1 MAFRIVGLFAAAALL
16 VVTALP
22 GTSEAQQPQQQAQQ
36 PQEKR
41 IALVIGNGAYTKA
54 PLATA
59 ANDAGLV
66 AQTLQAAGFDVIGAR
81 DLDGDTL
88 RGSFRDFIQKAE
100 ASGPDTV
107 AMVYLSGYG
116 VQLAGENYFIP
127 VDSKIERDTDI
138 PTEGLR
144 LGDYMRQ
151 LAALPL
157 KAGIVVLDIA
167 RQQPFIEGNAQ
178 IASGLALVDPEP
190 KMLIAF
196 NSAPGTVA
204 PDEQG
209 AYGAYAQALAEMIR
223 AGGLPLPELF
233 DRVRLRVNETTK
245 GAQVPWDAQK
255 VDAPFV
261 FFDRAP
267 DAPPQATP
275 AQAEAARN
283 KPIKD
288 MGATDA
294 YAAALERDTLQ
305 GYEDFL
311 NAYAS
316 DPMAKRVRVI
326 AAARREAITWRRTYR
341 TDTPDAYWSYLRR
354 YPQGPHAADARRR
367 LAVLSAALEPPQSF
381 AMIDYDVPP
390 PPPDEIVYVDRPVLM
405 FSDPDFDFAPPPPPP
420 VYYLPPPPEDFIDLP
435 PPYYYS
441 DDLFILPQPVFVPI
455 PIFVRPPIYV
465 RPPQHDFLFANIHNR
480 AVIDSQINR
489 RGPGGFNRPG
499 GPGLPPGAKG
509 PMIQRPFNA
518 GPTLPGAVQRR
529 ATLIS
534 EGKAQRPASSFINPR
549 ANVGNIDRRAPLPG
563 PRKFGPGVTTPPVA
577 PGARPMAPA
586 TMPNRNALPVPGR
599 GNVPNAPAM
608 RGAQP
613 NPAGPQV
620 RPGGPGAP
628 NAAGP
633 NVGRPGP
640 GGPGHMGP
648 GPGQRG
654 PDANRP
660 AINRPDVNRPGTNRP
675 GMGGPRPDA
684 MRPPPSARPSHPP
697 AAMRPAP
704 QVQRPTPSRPAP
716 QIRPQA
722 QPRMA
727 PPPRQAAPPQRM
739 APPPRMA
746 PQRPPP
752 MARPAT
758 PPRQAPMARPAPPPR
773 MAPPRAAP
781 PARPAAPPAK
791 RCPPNVPRC

>member
-1 MAFRIVGLFAAAALL
+1 MAFRLVGLFAAVALL
-16 VVTALP
+16 AVATLP
-22 GTSEAQQPQQQAQQ
+22 VSGQAQQPSQQ

-66 AQTLQAAGFDVIGAR
+66 AQTLQAAGFEVIGAR

-116 VQLAGENYFIP
+116 LQLAGENYFIP

-144 LGDYMRQ
+144 LNDYMRQ

-157 KAGIVVLDIA
+157 KAGVVVLDIA
-167 RQQPFIEGNAQ
+167 RQQPFIDGNAQ

-196 NSAPGTVA
+196 NAAPGTVA
-204 PDEQG
+204 PEEQG

-261 FFDRAP
+261 FFDRAS

-275 AQAEAARN
+275 EQAAAARN

-288 MGATDA
+288 MGAQDA

-311 NAYAS
+311 NAYAG

-326 AAARREAITWRRTYR
+326 VAARREAITWRRTYR

-354 YPQGPHAADARRR
+354 YPHGPHAADARRR
-367 LAVLSAALEPPQSF
+367 LSILSAALEPPQSF

-435 PPYYYS
+435 PPYYS
-441 DDLFILPQPVFVPI
+441 DDLFILPQPIFVPI

-465 RPPQHDFLFANIHNR
+465 RPPQHNFIFANIHNR
-480 AVIDSQINR
+480 AVIDNQINR

-499 GPGLPPGAKG
+499 PNGPAG
-509 PMIQRPFNA
+509 QRPSPQFNA
-518 GPTLPGAVQRR
+518 GTALPGAVQRR
-529 ATLIS
+529 ATLIQ

-549 ANVGNIDRRAPLPG
+549 ANVGNVDRRAPLPG
-563 PRKFGPGVTTPPVA
+563 PRKFGPAANTPPAA
-577 PGARPMAPA
+577 PGARTMTPA
-586 TMPNRNALPVPGR
+586 T
-599 GNVPNAPAM
+599 
-608 RGAQP
+608 
-613 NPAGPQV
+613 
-620 RPGGPGAP
+620 
-628 NAAGP
+628 
-633 NVGRPGP
+633 
-640 GGPGHMGP
+640 
-648 GPGQRG
+648 
-654 PDANRP
+654 
-660 AINRPDVNRPGTNRP
+660 
-675 GMGGPRPDA
+675 
-684 MRPPPSARPSHPP
+684 
-697 AAMRPAP
+697 
-704 QVQRPTPSRPAP
+704 
-716 QIRPQA
+716 
-722 QPRMA
+722 
-727 PPPRQAAPPQRM
+727 
-739 APPPRMA
+739 
-746 PQRPPP
+746 
-752 MARPAT
+752 
-758 PPRQAPMARPAPPPR
+758 
-773 MAPPRAAP
+773 
-781 PARPAAPPAK
+781 
-791 RCPPNVPRC
+791 